1 MKPTLLDQSS
11 IIPPYGAF
19 FNNGTSIDPLKIN
32 FKQGKVGLKVSSTQT
47 TVTLDGGSL
56 VQPVNALPN
65 VGPCL
70 SSTQISLDTNGGSVA
85 KTANVLPNVGPCF
98 SLTQPTMVSDS
109 GSVTNTGNVLS
120 DIGPSLSSTQITLA
134 PNGASVAKLNET
146 TDASSALDGKSFDF
160 IYNSKVTANRVSED
174 AEIIKILEDSLKE
187 FAEEE
192 AELRRLNSLSK

>member
-1 MKPTLLDQSS
+1 VKPTLLDQSS